1 MPKRPCALALTDS
14 DETILVADKFGDV
27 YSLPLLTLP
36 ETTTPSATPAM
47 PPAAT
52 PKDSESKRHRT
63 EITHDLPFAH
73 KLLLGHVSMLTDLL
87 SVTTTTQEG
96 QKRKYI
102 ITADRDEH
110 IRISRYPQSWVI
122 EGFCLGHTAFVSRL
136 LVLGWAPQEVLSGG
150 GDSWLGRWRW
160 ADGKCLQRIE
170 IAGVLEGIVGR
181 RVVGGK
187 EGDGSSRE
195 GGEGREGGDKDKEEV
210 VKLAVVGIWEVL
222 ERRIIIV
229 AFERYTSFS
238 LLPSLPLKGWALVPH
253 PNFKKKKLL
262 F

>member
-1 MPKRPCALALTDS
+1 
-14 DETILVADKFGDV
+14 
-27 YSLPLLTLP
+27 
-36 ETTTPSATPAM
+36 
-47 PPAAT
+47 
-52 PKDSESKRHRT
+52 
-63 EITHDLPFAH
+63 
-73 KLLLGHVSMLTDLL
+73 MLTDLL

-110 IRISRYPQSWVI
+110 IRVSRYPQSWVI

-136 LVLGWAPQEVLSGG
+136 LVPGWAPQEVLSGG

-170 IAGVLEGIVGR
+170 VAGVLEGIVGR

-195 GGEGREGGDKDKEEV
+195 GEEGREGGEKDKEEV
-210 VKLAVVGIWEVL
+210 VKPAVVGIWEVL
-222 ERRIIIV
+222 ESRIIIV
-229 AFERYTSFS
+229 AFERYTGFS
-238 LLPSLPLKGWALVPH
+238 LLPSFPLKNGVGTSTQISKNNFICFSSTTCTFCLSSPLPYKYPIPYHLRH
-253 PNFKKKKLL
+253 PIHRAPILHHISDPLHMLTSPFPLTKKKTESQPSSSSLPPLHQTKP
-262 F
+262 